1 MQIGNHSAEF
11 WLQHLRECQRRIC
24 EAVLA
29 ALRRDTQQHLAEV
42 AFETEG
48 DVIFEIDR
56 IAEQAFLSYFE
67 QVLAREAN
75 FVLIAEGL
83 PDGGKRVFPQAISED
98 EAEVQI
104 ILDPIDGTRP
114 LMFDK
119 RSAWSLAGVAPNRG
133 EATHLGDIVLAVQT
147 EIPVSKQ
154 GFADRLW
161 AVRGEAARAVR
172 EDLATGRERPYE
184 PLPSRKRDLL
194 QGFGGFVRYFH
205 GSKEL
210 ISRIDEALAEALYG
224 PVEPG
229 RARIFEDQYMST
241 GGQIYELATG
251 RDRFVA
257 DLRALVDAALQKESR
272 AAGLCCHPYD
282 LCTFLIAECAGAVI
296 TDERG
301 RRPMAPMDV
310 TTNINWIGYANASLK
325 DHIEPHLM
333 AILKRVGLL

>member
-11 WLQHLRECQRRIC
+11 WLQHLLECQRRIR

-29 ALRRDTQQHLAEV
+29 ALRRDAQQHLAEV
-42 AFETEG
+42 AIETEG
-48 DVIFEIDR
+48 DVIFGIDR
-56 IAEQAFLSYFE
+56 VAEQAFLSYFE
-67 QVLAREAN
+67 QVLAREAR

-83 PDGGKRVFPQAISED
+83 PDGGKRVFPEGSPED
-98 EAEVQI
+98 EADVRI

-133 EATHLGDIVLAVQT
+133 AQTHLGDIVLAVQT

-161 AVRGEAARAVR
+161 AVRGHKARAVR
-172 EDLATGRERPYE
+172 ENLATGKERAYE
-184 PLPSRKRDLL
+184 PRPSQKRDLL

-205 GSKEL
+205 GSKVL

-229 RARIFEDQYMST
+229 KARIFEDQYMST

-257 DLRALVDAALQKESR
+257 DLRALADAALQKEGR

-282 LCTFLIAECAGAVI
+282 LCTYLIAECAGAVI

-301 RRPMAPMDV
+301 RRPQAPLDV
-310 TTNINWIGYANASLK
+310 TSDVNWIGYANAQLRQ
-325 DHIEPHLM
+325 HIEPVLQE
-333 AILKRVGLL
+333 ILKQEGWL

>member
-1 MQIGNHSAEF
+1 M
-11 WLQHLRECQRRIC
+11 R
-24 EAVLA
+24 
-29 ALRRDTQQHLAEV
+29 
-42 AFETEG
+42 
-48 DVIFEIDR
+48 
-56 IAEQAFLSYFE
+56 
-67 QVLAREAN
+67 
-75 FVLIAEGL
+75 
-83 PDGGKRVFPQAISED
+83 
-98 EAEVQI
+98 I

-133 EATHLGDIVLAVQT
+133 AQTHLGDIVLAVQT

-161 AVRGEAARAVR
+161 AVRGQKARAVR
-172 EDLATGRERPYE
+172 EDLATGKERAYE
-184 PLPSRKRDLL
+184 PRPSQKRDLL

-205 GSKEL
+205 GSKVL

-229 RARIFEDQYMST
+229 KARIFEDQYMST

-257 DLRALVDAALQKESR
+257 DLRALADAALQKEGR

-282 LCTFLIAECAGAVI
+282 LCTYLIAECAGAVI

-301 RRPMAPMDV
+301 RRPQAPLDV
-310 TTNINWIGYANASLK
+310 TSDVNWIGYANAQLRQ
-325 DHIEPHLM
+325 HIEPVLQE
-333 AILKRVGLL
+333 ILTQEGWL